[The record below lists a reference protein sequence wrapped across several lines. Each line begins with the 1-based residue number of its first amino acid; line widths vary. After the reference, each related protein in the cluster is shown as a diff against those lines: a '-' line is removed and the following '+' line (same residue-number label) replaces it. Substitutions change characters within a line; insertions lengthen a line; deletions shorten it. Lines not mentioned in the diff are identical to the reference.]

1 MCFTSCT
8 LIDWYS
14 TERTIYRC
22 ESRNTCVSAVS
33 SGMSIIDT
41 LPKQISSNCLLL
53 RKPRKSTKSSP
64 SVCLSACLSLSLSF
78 PLLVRSIDTSQASGI
93 FESVYKLLYLF
104 TSGTV
109 LNFLLPFNPDESIF
123 PPVVDISISSWLFLG
138 RFVSLKIIR
147 ISRQLNGL
155 PR

>member
-1 MCFTSCT
+1 
-8 LIDWYS
+8 
-14 TERTIYRC
+14 
-22 ESRNTCVSAVS
+22 
-33 SGMSIIDT
+33 MSIIDT

-109 LNFLLPFNPDESIF
+109 LNFLLPSNPDESIF
-123 PPVVDISISSWLFLG
+123 PLVVDISISPWLFLG
-138 RFVSLKIIR
+138 LKLLYCSFLLSLKIIR

>member
-14 TERTIYRC
+14 TERTIYRG
-22 ESRNTCVSAVS
+22 ESRNTCVSAAS

-64 SVCLSACLSLSLSF
+64 SVCLSACLSLSF

-93 FESVYKLLYLF
+93 FESVYKLFYLF

-109 LNFLLPFNPDESIF
+109 LNFLLPSNPDESIF
-123 PPVVDISISSWLFLG
+123 PLVVDISISSWLFLG

-147 ISRQLNGL
+147 ISRQLKGL